1 MKLRRVLFSILLIF
15 IVIMFSVARAEP
27 SVGSV
32 VWVKGTI
39 KAIQHDK
46 TERILQKNSPIY
58 LKDTLVTDAKSK
70 AQIVFTD
77 RTLMTFRESTQFHI
91 TEYQYKPK
99 EKGSVGKYIMNLLEG
114 GFRTITGAIAK
125 RNPSD
130 YQINTPVATIGVR
143 GTDYTVY
150 IHKGQLYMAQYQGT
164 PCVNSGGGSL
174 CLNEHIKFTHVP
186 SRDTLPIPLHVPPT
200 VFKEKLE
207 VIPASV
213 VSPPVSETPA
223 ATPPPSP
230 GESNQSD
237 PTKGS
242 EGTVDETKNT
252 VKDTVEITQGKVSE
266 QIKEINS
273 EIASEPTDQKTPLST
288 SFCIQ

>member
-1 MKLRRVLFSILLIF
+1 MKLSRLLFSILLIF
-15 IVIMFSVARAEP
+15 MVIMFSVARAEP

-32 VWVKGTI
+32 VWVKGTL

-200 VFKEKLE
+200 IFKEKLE
-207 VIPASV
+207 VISAKS
-213 VSPPVSETPA
+213 VSPAPSETA
-223 ATPPPSP
+223 STPPS
-230 GESNQSD
+230 
-237 PTKGS
+237 S
-242 EGTVDETKNT
+242 EGDPSNSTKESATTNE
-252 VKDTVEITQGKVSE
+252 VKDIQGTAV
-266 QIKEINS
+266 
-273 EIASEPTDQKTPLST
+273 
-288 SFCIQ
+288 